1 MPDFQFDDFL
11 IGTSNKIDELTLLLK
26 IAKHGFTICT
36 YSDHKT
42 FNYWNNHLKEFGRK
56 NEILIREKKYEGREE
71 DLIEY
76 LEQEKN
82 NFYEKLKDTLHKIS
96 TNYQTLAFSI
106 SGLENKFELNDI
118 GRLNILRDYFL
129 TFEHFVVLWL
139 PVTYLKDISL
149 KTPDLWR
156 IRSKVFQFD
165 RSDRHNELGMSII
178 NSDLYTAKE
187 YFEKAISRNPNNPQ
201 TWNNKGL
208 CLLKLKNFEESLSCF
223 EEAVKLVPSSVQF
236 LNNYAVNLCLLKKHN
251 KSLPYFKKGNEID
264 RNDPKILVNYG
275 VALIKLS
282 SFNEAISCFKKILA
296 IEPEN
301 KIASFY
307 LSQVYLKT
315 GRLHKSL
322 ELLESILKETPSYV
336 NAIIALGIVETKLE
350 KFDSAYD
357 VFQNALT
364 LDPKNVEAHVNRG
377 ILFSKTKK
385 LEQALGDFDY
395 VLEIN
400 EDHLEAINEK
410 KKIIKKLKR

>member
-11 IGTSNKIDELTLLLK
+11 IGTSNKIDELKLLLK

-36 YSDHKT
+36 YSDQKT

-56 NEILIREKKYEGREE
+56 NEILIKEKKYEGREE

-96 TNYQTLAFSI
+96 TNYQTLAFSV
-106 SGLENKFELNDI
+106 SGLERKFKLNDI
-118 GRLNILRDYFL
+118 GRINVLRDYFL
-129 TFEHFVVLWL
+129 TFDHFIVIWL
-139 PVTYLKDISL
+139 PVSYLKDISL

-156 IRSKVFQFD
+156 IRTKVFQFD
-165 RSDRHNELGMSII
+165 KSDRHNELGISVM
-178 NSDLYTAKE
+178 NSNLNAAQE

-201 TWNNKGL
+201 TWNNKAL

-223 EEAVKLVPSSVQF
+223 EEAIKLVPSSVQF

-251 KSLPYFKKGNEID
+251 KSLLYFEKGIKID
-264 RNDPKILVNYG
+264 RSDPKILVNYG
-275 VALIKLS
+275 VALIKLH
-282 SFNEAISCFKKILA
+282 SFNKAISCFNKILA

-301 KIASFY
+301 RFALFY

-315 GRLHKSL
+315 SRLHKAF
-322 ELLESILKETPSYV
+322 ELLESILKKTPSYV

-364 LDPKNVEAHVNRG
+364 LDPKNVEARVNRG

-385 LEQALGDFDY
+385 LEQALEDFEY

-400 EDHLEAINEK
+400 EDHLEAIKEK